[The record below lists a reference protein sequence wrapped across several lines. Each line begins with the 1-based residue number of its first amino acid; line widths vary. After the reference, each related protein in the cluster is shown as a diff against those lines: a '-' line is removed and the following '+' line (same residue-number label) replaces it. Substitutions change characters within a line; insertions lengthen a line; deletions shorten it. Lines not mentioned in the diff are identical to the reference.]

1 MVAAATKQRSGGGG
15 GHETQIRLV
24 SSSSLICSVEFEDCR
39 FSLSHFLA
47 RIEEL
52 VAESGR
58 RCEGILEGGSD
69 EGVICSVLG
78 DFWV

>member
-1 MVAAATKQRSGGGG
+1 MVAAATKRRSGGGG
-15 GHETQIRLV
+15 GSETQIRSV
-24 SSSSLICSVEFEDCR
+24 SSSGLTCSVEFEDCR

-58 RCEGILEGGSD
+58 RCEGILEAGFD
-69 EGVICSVLG
+69 EGVICFVFV